1 MTGLVILLGGITL
14 IAVILTVLDGIDYR
28 RQQRS
33 GKK

>member
-1 MTGLVILLGGITL
+1 MTGLVILLGGIAL
-14 IAVILTVLDGIDYR
+14 FAVILTVLDGIDYR